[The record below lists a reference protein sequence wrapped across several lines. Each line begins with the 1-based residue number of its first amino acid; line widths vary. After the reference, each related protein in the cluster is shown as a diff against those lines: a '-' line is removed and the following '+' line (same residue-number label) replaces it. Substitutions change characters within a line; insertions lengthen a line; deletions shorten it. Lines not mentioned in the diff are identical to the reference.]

1 MRSNT
6 ISFHMTTVIV
16 IQIKA
21 VPLVI
26 AFMKTYETFLHNKCS
41 CPNWILIVFLLL
53 TMVCPPMVQSMLTA
67 VMYTVFDWVCKNDDC
82 RTLSLNLPDSN
93 AIPIVY
99 LPLAL

>member
-41 CPNWILIVFLLL
+41 CPN
-53 TMVCPPMVQSMLTA
+53 
-67 VMYTVFDWVCKNDDC
+67 
-82 RTLSLNLPDSN
+82 
-93 AIPIVY
+93 
-99 LPLAL
+99 